1 MKNFTAV
8 IILTVCLSYALGQ
21 ESDFE
26 KRYGKYIRCKL
37 THKATDEELEIYN
50 NADTICRQKAKHAFG
65 ADAGDDF
72 HNKVSCVNH
81 CVRNHTPSEY
91 GDHTSYCV
99 RVVDEGTYNEQS
111 CKREL

>member
-1 MKNFTAV
+1 MKRFMFLLSATV
-8 IILTVCLSYALGQ
+8 VLTLCLSHAAHGQ

-26 KRYGKYIRCKL
+26 IRYGKYIRCKH

-50 NADTICRQKAKHAFG
+50 NADTICRQKAKHALG

-81 CVRNHTPSEY
+81 CVRNHTPSE
-91 GDHTSYCV
+91 
-99 RVVDEGTYNEQS
+99 
-111 CKREL
+111 